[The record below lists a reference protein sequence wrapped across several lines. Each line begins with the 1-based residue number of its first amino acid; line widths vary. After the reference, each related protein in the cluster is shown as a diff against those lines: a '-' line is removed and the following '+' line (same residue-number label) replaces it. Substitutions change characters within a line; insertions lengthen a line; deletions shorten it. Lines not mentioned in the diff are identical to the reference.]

1 MEIFA
6 PKKLNPSYF
15 TYVQNDTPLA
25 PDSVSDAG
33 YHFGW
38 KTVFD
43 VGIDVHFEALKDTY
57 IGAITVKFSAPAVS
71 GVEVLLDGN
80 VAGCY
85 FSESGYSVGAL
96 AGESTN
102 LLQKSEISV
111 PVGAYGENLIL
122 RLHGA
127 MQAIDLESVTL
138 LGAQITDT
146 PAVYPV
152 PKRISFLGKSRR
164 IARVVAEGGAE
175 AEFAKEFFLETLK
188 ECSPLPLCD
197 CGVTVRFLETKDA
210 AYADERY
217 TVDFE
222 NDILTVTAAER
233 LTLLYGADTL
243 RQALNGEGIA
253 LFTLDDKPSSAFR
266 GFHLGLPRLDYFE
279 FAERLFRYV
288 LLPLR
293 YNSIIVEFAGGMRFD
308 SHPEILEA
316 WLEDQRLRESGE
328 IIAAPIHNEMGA
340 RGTVLE
346 KADVARYLA
355 SARKYGLDV
364 IPEVQ
369 SLSHVQY
376 LTAAHP
382 EFGEYAA
389 KLDREIDTR
398 GEDERPAETVAH
410 CYCPSCDGVYDVM
423 FDIIDEI
430 VEVAK
435 TKKYVH
441 LGHDEVYQLGVCE
454 KCKDKTPAELYYYDI
469 MKLYGHL
476 KEKGLTAMIW
486 SDMLHPAP
494 LTQYKCESVRE
505 KLPKDIV
512 YLEFIW
518 YFKFDADI
526 EDDLLPYGNPL
537 MFGNLYSSHFTRYR
551 SRMLKKGVIGGQC
564 STWVA
569 VGEEEFGDNGKLFDL
584 AYLSDMLWNPENY
597 EEDNRRAYTECLI
610 KHVIPY
616 IRNGLHG
623 AFAPKG
629 YKEKALRLKG
639 ERPAMP
645 APLVGARKNA
655 IFAKDFAFKGKKK
668 IDRLV
673 LEHTLLYPM
682 RRIVWKDLP
691 LLGVYEVCY
700 EDGTKENIELRYGR
714 NIMELAHTYGMP
726 KPTQYFRHNG
736 YVGTYFS
743 DPSVLAKTECGEDLT
758 LLSYPWDNP
767 HPEKAVVS
775 IAYKAI
781 DETAAP
787 ILTGAKLLTKNA

>member
-1 MEIFA
+1 MKIFA
-6 PKKLNPSYF
+6 PKRLEPAFF
-15 TYVQNDTPLA
+15 TYREASAPLC
-25 PDSVSDAG
+25 PDAKTDEG
-33 YHFGW
+33 YHFNW
-38 KTVFD
+38 MTVFD
-43 VGIDVHFEALKDTY
+43 VGIDVHFDTMPRTY
-57 IGAITVKFSAPAVS
+57 IGALSFTLAAPAIA
-71 GVEVLLDGN
+71 GAEVLVDGKTS
-80 VAGCY
+80 GCY
-85 FSESGYSVGAL
+85 FGESGYKIGAL

-102 LLQKSEISV
+102 LIAKSEFSV
-111 PVGAYGENLIL
+111 PVGAYGSEIVL
-122 RLHGA
+122 RLYGA
-127 MQAIDLESVTL
+127 MQAIDLTGVTL
-138 LGAQITDT
+138 FGASLDEE
-146 PAVYPV
+146 PAVYPA
-152 PKRISFLGKSRR
+152 PKSITFLGESKRIAAVTS
-164 IARVVAEGGAE
+164 EGGTEADFA
-175 AEFAKEFFLETLK
+175 AEFFKETLA
-188 ECSPLPLCD
+188 ECSPLPLCEH
-197 CGVTVRFLETKDA
+197 GITVCFTETKDE

-217 TVDFE
+217 TIDYKDGV
-222 NDILTVTAAER
+222 LTVTAAER
-233 LTLLYGADTL
+233 ITLLYGADTL
-243 RQALNGEGIA
+243 RQALNTEGVA
-253 LFTLDDKPSSAFR
+253 LLTCDDKPTCAFR
-266 GFHLGLPRLDYFE
+266 GFHLGLPHLDYFE
-279 FAERLFRYV
+279 FAERFFRYV

-293 YNSIIVEFAGGMRFD
+293 YNSIIVEFAGGMRFEK
-308 SHPEILEA
+308 HPEILEA
-316 WLEDQRLRESGE
+316 WLEDQRLREAGE

-382 EFGEYAA
+382 EFGEYAE

-410 CYCPSCDGVYDVM
+410 CYCPLADGVYDVM

-435 TKKYVH
+435 PKKYVH

-454 KCKDKTPAELYYYDI
+454 KCKEKTPAELYYYDL

-494 LTQYKCESVRE
+494 LTQYKCESLRE

-518 YFKFDADI
+518 YFKFDTDI
-526 EDDLLPYGNPL
+526 EDDLLPYENPL

-551 SRMLKKGVIGGQC
+551 SRMLKNGVIGGEC

-569 VGEEEFGDNGKLFDL
+569 VGEEEFGDNGKIFDV

-597 EEDNRRAYTECLI
+597 EEENRRAYTESLA
-610 KHVIPY
+610 KQVIPY
-616 IRNGLHG
+616 LRNGLHG

-629 YKEKALRLKG
+629 YRETPINLIGKAVELPTAL
-639 ERPAMP
+639 
-645 APLVGARKNA
+645 KNA
-655 IFAKDFAFKGKKK
+655 RSGAVTANGFAYEGTLHA
-668 IDRLV
+668 DRIC
-673 LEHTLLYPM
+673 LEHTLLHPM
-682 RRIVWKDLP
+682 RRVVWKDLP
-691 LLGVYEVCY
+691 LLGVYEVSY
-700 EDGTKENIELRYGR
+700 EDGTTETIELRYGR
-714 NIMELAHTYGMP
+714 NIMELSHTYGMP

-743 DPSVLAKTECGEDLT
+743 DPVVLGKNECGEDLT

-767 HPEKAVVS
+767 HPEKAITK
-775 IAYKAI
+775 IAHKAI
-781 DETAAP
+781 DETVAP
-787 ILTGAKLLTKNA
+787 ILTSMSVLNKNA